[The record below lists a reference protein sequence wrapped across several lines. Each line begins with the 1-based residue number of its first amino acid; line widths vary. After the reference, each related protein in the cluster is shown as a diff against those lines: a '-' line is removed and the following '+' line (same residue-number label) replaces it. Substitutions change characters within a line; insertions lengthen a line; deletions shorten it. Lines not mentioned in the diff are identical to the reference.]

1 MKGMP
6 RKRGGRHGT
15 PAGPIPQTHPLPVP
29 GPGQAKMHMA
39 GAAWTP
45 VAACV
50 GRVGCPLLG
59 TAKFVWAGRWV
70 PQSLSGRGA
79 GYCKVCLG
87 GALGT
92 AQAFPTP
99 SVRPRSFAQAKRP
112 AEHKIQGSAGVC
124 HAYPPASGAF
134 PSQRQALAANACVA
148 RDHSRFAKASRKIGF
163 HANPLGW
170 AALNQRS

>member
-134 PSQRQALAANACVA
+134 PSQPPVCPGRSTSRTSVLVYQAGLVGG
-148 RDHSRFAKASRKIGF
+148 RRFSGVRAYD
-163 HANPLGW
+163 
-170 AALNQRS
+170 